1 MASLIACLGS
11 DDGLRPEG
19 HGPKQRGEENVG
31 AIGKVDAWVT
41 SRQPR
46 VSLVLGVVVKKLGRK
61 RIVGS
66 RKGRKGTRGKER
78 LGSFEG

>member
-1 MASLIACLGS
+1 MSLSRAWIV

-41 SRQPR
+41 SSQPR
-46 VSLVLGVVVKKLGRK
+46 VSLVLGVVVNKLGRK
-61 RIVGS
+61 KNS
-66 RKGRKGTRGKER
+66 QAKERKEGDAGKER